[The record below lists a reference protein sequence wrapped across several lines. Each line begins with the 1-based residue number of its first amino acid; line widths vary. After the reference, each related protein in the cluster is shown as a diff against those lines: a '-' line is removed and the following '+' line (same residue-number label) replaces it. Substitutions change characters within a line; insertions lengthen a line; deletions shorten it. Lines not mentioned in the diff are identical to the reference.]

1 MLFKLPLATQNDLTC
16 HIRTTLLK
24 FDKCGKRLGN
34 GCSSHKLQKKNQ
46 KCLFAQFKKKKKCFS
61 VCVCACM
68 SLVHVSE
75 ECHLRVCRALQL
87 GHQAIIIT
95 LLVICQRHEGHA
107 GRCKDELLLL
117 TIPFHVAPNIM
128 CSPQR
133 YTIHFTAVSQ
143 ESVTPSGVSNI
154 VHTTTTPQKVYIPK
168 AWLVFQPKIWILATF
183 STTQ

>member
-1 MLFKLPLATQNDLTC
+1 M
-16 HIRTTLLK
+16 
-24 FDKCGKRLGN
+24 
-34 GCSSHKLQKKNQ
+34 
-46 KCLFAQFKKKKKCFS
+46 
-61 VCVCACM
+61 
-68 SLVHVSE
+68 
-75 ECHLRVCRALQL
+75 
-87 GHQAIIIT
+87 
-95 LLVICQRHEGHA
+95 ICQRHEGHA

-168 AWLVFQPKIWILATF
+168 AWLVFPTKNMDFSHIFHHIVTGTLSTRTQEQTNSGCLCRSRVKSPYGLTNLTLKHVKKANKALIVDSCGLSEHISIRSLFFFFFLDYIWMTL
-183 STTQ
+183 